1 MKIRSLAI
9 AAIVGAGLCA
19 MAQPGVAG
27 WVVAA
32 LPVPVIVELFTS
44 EGCSS
49 CPPADQVLGD
59 LVRTQPVEG
68 ALIVGLG
75 EHVDYWDHQGWRDP
89 FSDKLFSLRQSAYA
103 AARASG
109 EVYTPQMIVDGTRV
123 IVAQDRS
130 GAVDAIRRSAAA
142 AKTPVHLTWTDGPSS
157 SLDIETEAGK
167 AGAGAQV
174 FLAVTEDAL
183 SSSVTAGENTGRH
196 LTHAAVVRQLR
207 DIGRT
212 DSSGAFHKAMPIKL
226 DASWRRSALRAVVF
240 IQRRPLGAITAVGT
254 STIRLP

>member
-1 MKIRSLAI
+1 MRSRL
-9 AAIVGAGLCA
+9 AAIGAATLCLIA
-19 MAQPGVAG
+19 PPRVASRAG
-27 WVVAA
+27 TA

-49 CPPADQVLGD
+49 CPPADQMLGD
-59 LVRTQPVEG
+59 LVRTQPVTDV
-68 ALIVGLG
+68 LIVGLG

-89 FSDKLFSLRQSAYA
+89 FSDKLFSVRQSAYA

-123 IVAQDRS
+123 VVAQDRL

-142 AKTPVHLTWTDGPSS
+142 PKTPVRLAWRADTPS
-157 SLDIETEAGK
+157 SLDIQAEAGI

-174 FLAVTEDAL
+174 FLAMTEDAL
-183 SSSVTAGENTGRH
+183 SSSVTAGENAGRH
-196 LTHAAVVRQLR
+196 LTHPAVVRQLR
-207 DIGRT
+207 DLGRT
-212 DSSGAFHKAMPIKL
+212 DSTGAFHKTTAIKL

-240 IQRRPLGAITAVGT
+240 IQRRPLGAITAVGI
-254 STIRLP
+254 SPVQLP